1 MFDLNLAVREGDERD
16 TVLGVRPKLVFEPGS
31 VEEAAEVM
39 ARCARDGARL
49 LFVGGGT
56 DLEAGHP
63 PEAIDAVLRTGGL
76 GRILEHAPSDQIVV
90 AEAGVPLA
98 RLQETVQAHGQRLAL
113 DPPWPDRS
121 TLGGLVASNAFGPL
135 RARYGS
141 IRDLIIGVSI
151 VRADGTG
158 SRGGGKVVKTVA
170 GFDIPKLMVGS
181 LGTLGL
187 IATVTFRLHPLPETS
202 AMVLVPRCSAALLRN
217 LVREMRRAQLE
228 PASAVAILAG
238 PLTFDLSVQ
247 FEGFAAGVEQ
257 QRDRFMSLLAQ
268 SGAANGRTADRPAAD
283 DFRARHDAVRGP
295 SSLRAKIAAP
305 RSAVESVAADVLA
318 PTLATLQ
325 DAGAIWYPTLG
336 LGFFGGACG
345 AADPTAAALS
355 RARSVLAGFGGSLTL
370 AAAPAEIRARVDV
383 WGDRPSSFPL
393 MQAMKSRL
401 DPDGRLAPGR
411 FVGTL

>member
-1 MFDLNLAVREGDERD
+1 MSLAVREGHEGDA
-16 TVLGVRPKLVFEPGS
+16 VLGVRPKLVFTPDS

-39 ARCARDGARL
+39 ARCARDAARM

-63 PEAIDAVLRTGGL
+63 PEAIDAVLLTRGL

-98 RLQETVQAHGQRLAL
+98 LLQQVVGEHGQRLAL
-113 DPPWPDRS
+113 DPPLPERA
-121 TLGGLVASNAFGPL
+121 TLGGLVAGNAFGPL

-151 VRADGTG
+151 LRADGTG

-187 IATVTFRLHPLPETS
+187 ISTVTFRLHPLPETS
-202 AMVLVPRCSAALLRN
+202 AMVLVPGCSAAVLRG
-217 LVREMRRAQLE
+217 LVREMRRVQLE

-238 PLTFDLSVQ
+238 PGTFDLAVQ
-247 FEGFAAGVEQ
+247 FEGFAAGVRQ
-257 QRDRFMSLLAQ
+257 QRDRFLSLLAGR
-268 SGAANGRTADRPAAD
+268 GAANGQVADRASAD

-295 SSLRAKIAAP
+295 SSLRVKIAAP
-305 RSAVESVAADVLA
+305 RSAVESVAADVFA
-318 PTLATLQ
+318 PILATLH
-325 DAGAIWYPTLG
+325 DAGAVWYPTLG
-336 LGFFGGACG
+336 LGFLGGASG
-345 AADPTAAALS
+345 PADPAASALS
-355 RARSVLAGFGGSLTL
+355 RARSTLAAFGGSLTL
-370 AAAPAEIRARVDV
+370 TAAPAEVRALVDV
-383 WGDRPSSFPL
+383 WGDRPSAWPL

-401 DPDGRLAPGR
+401 DPDRRLAPGR
-411 FVGTL
+411 FMGAI

>member
-1 MFDLNLAVREGDERD
+1 M
-16 TVLGVRPKLVFEPGS
+16 LGVRPKLVFSPGS

-39 ARCARDGARL
+39 ARCARDAARL
-49 LFVGGGT
+49 LFVGGAT
-56 DLEAGHP
+56 DLDAGHL
-63 PEAIDAVLRTGGL
+63 PERLDAVLRTGGL

-98 RLQETVQAHGQRLAL
+98 LLQQTVGAHGQRLAL
-113 DPPWPDRS
+113 DPPSPERA
-121 TLGGLVASNAFGPL
+121 TLGGLVAGNAFGPL

-202 AMVLVPRCSAALLRN
+202 TTVLVPGCSAALLRN

-228 PASAVAILAG
+228 PASAVAILSGAG
-238 PLTFDLSVQ
+238 TFDLAVQ

-257 QRDRFMSLLAQ
+257 QRDRFMSLVAR
-268 SGAANGRTADRPAAD
+268 SGAANGQTADPAAAD
-283 DFRARHDAVRGP
+283 GFRARHDAVRGP
-295 SSLRAKIAAP
+295 SPLRAKIAAP
-305 RSAVESVAADVLA
+305 RSAVESVAADVLS
-318 PTLATLQ
+318 PILATMH
-325 DAGAIWYPTLG
+325 DAGAVWYPTLG
-336 LGFFGGACG
+336 LGFVGGACG
-345 AADPTAAALS
+345 APDPTAAALS

-370 AAAPAEIRARVDV
+370 AAAPAEIRARMDI
-383 WGDRPSSFPL
+383 WGDRPSSWPV

-401 DPDGRLAPGR
+401 DPDRRLAPGR
-411 FVGTL
+411 FVGAL